1 MSSMQSFDD
10 LLKFQV
16 FNVEVASKVVTIV
29 EKCLKILKII
39 EYFPKIFF
47 ALSVFI
53 ARLRKYGN
61 QTFLITFENTFKF
74 IRKRV
79 Y

>member
-1 MSSMQSFDD
+1 MQSFDD

-39 EYFPKIFF
+39 EYFPKIF
-47 ALSVFI
+47 LPSVFI

-61 QTFLITFENTFKF
+61 QTFLITFENSNSFEKEF
-74 IRKRV
+74 IEIL
-79 Y
+79 